1 MKLNFDL
8 YGCESLT
15 RNNGW
20 SILTDEYIIHGQFH
34 AVFPS
39 SLRVGPLVYKIQGDS
54 GELMWSDI

>member
-1 MKLNFDL
+1 MNP
-8 YGCESLT
+8 